1 LTKKRLYQHIGEQ
14 IRDKII
20 HGDYP
25 VGTKL
30 PPERIIAEDFNVS
43 RTVVREAV
51 IMLELEGYVDVKKGS
66 GIHVL
71 RVEPKQVES
80 SQDEVENFIRHIV
93 SELKSVGP
101 FEMLQARQLIECSI
115 AGFAASQVTKSDIEE
130 LNDIQ
135 TEGNADS
142 DRRDSE
148 WDKKF
153 HQKIGEITNNS
164 VLSLIVELMW
174 YGRNQNPLWLKLHE
188 HIEEDRL
195 NTWDDEHNEITKGF
209 IMKSPELAKQAMWNH
224 LESTKDALYN
234 ASSVEEN
241 HYDKFLFQD
250 DPIKYI

>member
-1 LTKKRLYQHIGEQ
+1 MSKKRLYQQIGEQ

-20 HGDYP
+20 QGVYP

-30 PPERIIAEDFNVS
+30 PPERLISDEFSVS

-51 IMLELEGYVDVKKGS
+51 IMLELEGYVEVRKGS

-71 RVEPKQVES
+71 SIEAKKNNSSFDETES
-80 SQDEVENFIRHIV
+80 FIRHIAN
-93 SELKSVGP
+93 ELKGVGP

-115 AGFAASQVTKSDIEE
+115 AGFAASQVTKSDIDE
-130 LNDIQ
+130 LNNIQ
-135 TEGNADS
+135 QKGYEDS

-153 HQKIGEITNNS
+153 HQKIGDITNNS

-174 YGRNQNPLWLKLHE
+174 FGRNQNPLWLKLHE

-209 IMKSPELAKQAMWNH
+209 TMKSPELAKKAMWSH
-224 LESTKDALYN
+224 LESTKNALYN
-234 ASSVEEN
+234 ASSVEDN

-250 DPIKYI
+250 DPIKYT